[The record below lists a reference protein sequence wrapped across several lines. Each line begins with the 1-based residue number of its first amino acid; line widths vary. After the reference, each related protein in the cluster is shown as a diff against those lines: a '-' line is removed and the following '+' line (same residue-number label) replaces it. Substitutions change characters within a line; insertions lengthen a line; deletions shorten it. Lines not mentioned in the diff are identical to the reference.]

1 MNKITLLKTTT
12 SLISAAM
19 IALIPEAA
27 FAMPPVV
34 VAAAASAALSVGVG
48 WVMGTVAT
56 AALFSSFVSAFA
68 LNVAIGLISQSLA
81 PKPNAGGQPA
91 GTSAILVSG
100 LSPVADHQIIYGR
113 TKIGGA
119 VVY

>member
-12 SLISAAM
+12 SLTSAAM

-27 FAMPPVV
+27 YAMPPVV
-34 VAAAASAALSVGVG
+34 VAAATAALASTAAA
-48 WVMGTVAT
+48 WVMGTLTVSFMT
-56 AALFSSFVSAFA
+56 AFMTSFA
-68 LNVAIGLISQSLA
+68 LNVALGLVSQSLS